1 MIDKAMDSLPREVL
15 SLILRQVSLVS
26 LNNLARTSTTIR
38 QLASKLG
45 DDFWRARLVYPY
57 LGKNPRQLA
66 IHLEEGYISSLISR
80 NYPSY
85 TRYLFRYY
93 PVRLLVCCGH
103 NRNIVVDLDGLVG
116 AVVAMLPNDEV
127 YSRLSHL
134 HARAFPLSYTVL
146 FARNSQQYL
155 YIREQHELALR
166 ASIGPSNGNWDLQ
179 CLATYQYNCGLRSK
193 LILTF
198 VTPSYRHLLDILDN
212 PALTE
217 EYLAMTND
225 RILPAIT
232 ALKSIEGLVIP
243 PNTLAVYQKYG
254 YY

>member
-1 MIDKAMDSLPREVL
+1 MIDKVMDSLPREVL

-26 LNNLARTSTTIR
+26 LRNLARTSTTIR
-38 QLASKLG
+38 HIVTKLG
-45 DDFWRARLVYPY
+45 DDFWRSRLVYPY
-57 LGKNPRQLA
+57 LGENPRQLV
-66 IHLEEGYISSLISR
+66 IHLEEESISSLISR

-85 TRYLFRYY
+85 TQYLFRYY
-93 PVRLLVCCGH
+93 PVRLLVCCIY

-127 YSRLSHL
+127 YSSLSNIYV
-134 HARAFPLSYTVL
+134 RVFPLSYTVL
-146 FARNSQQYL
+146 FARDLQHYL
-155 YIREQHELALR
+155 YIREQHELTLR
-166 ASIGPSNGNWDLQ
+166 AFIGPGNGNWDLQ
-179 CLATYQYNCGLRSK
+179 CLATYQYNCGMRTK

-212 PALTE
+212 PVVTE

-243 PNTLAVYQKYG
+243 PDTFAVYQKYG
-254 YY
+254 YF